1 MSADVATSSGPKN
14 PVLRFLFH
22 HEIDEYPTGGKRMG
36 YLALAVLATITLYY
50 TYFTQTGVT
59 PNILQGFH
67 MSFTYYVWIVVISNA
82 LGAFASLA
90 ASVTDR
96 IGRTNVVIYG
106 LLIVGAIIAFGV
118 TSAKTQFMFA
128 FWISVMGLVEGAI
141 LVATPSLVRD
151 FSPQMGRAS
160 AMGFWTIGPVA
171 GSLLTSIVASNTLNH
186 FGDWQSQFWIS
197 GIFSIVV
204 FVICLFFMRDLS
216 PKVRDQ
222 IMASERDR
230 ALVQA
235 RAQGITEAELE
246 AGIKNPWRQILK
258 GDLLGSAFGISLFL
272 LFYFIAASFF
282 TIYYVVTF
290 YHPNGLPFTTVDANS
305 LNEWFW
311 GADIVALI
319 IVGWASDKLRVR
331 KPFML
336 AGALLTI
343 PLVLIFASFATK
355 PQTSFTTL
363 ALLGVLMAFTISIAY
378 APWMAGYTESV
389 EARNP
394 ALVATG
400 LALWGWIL
408 RICVSIS
415 FIFFPMVVSTAGPI
429 VNNNAVAT
437 DPIPQCYLAPKLGPL
452 PAVPGPTVPA
462 GQNARIFQALHPDS
476 VKFAEEHA
484 TLLKLVA
491 SHYRIVA
498 AANVAAPTG
507 AAITAI
513 EGALGSA
520 NVSKLL
526 ALKADFN
533 TLVVPYSCQLN
544 YLSANQAALLE
555 GSNAL
560 AKSPKQWQTW
570 FYIDAAGMVLFIP
583 FIFLTRGR
591 WSPKKA
597 KEDFD
602 AREAAVSKELEQ
614 LTGSKS

>member
-1 MSADVATSSGPKN
+1 
-14 PVLRFLFH
+14 
-22 HEIDEYPTGGKRMG
+22 
-36 YLALAVLATITLYY
+36 
-50 TYFTQTGVT
+50 
-59 PNILQGFH
+59 
-67 MSFTYYVWIVVISNA
+67 
-82 LGAFASLA
+82 
-90 ASVTDR
+90 
-96 IGRTNVVIYG
+96 
-106 LLIVGAIIAFGV
+106 
-118 TSAKTQFMFA
+118 
-128 FWISVMGLVEGAI
+128 
-141 LVATPSLVRD
+141 
-151 FSPQMGRAS
+151 
-160 AMGFWTIGPVA
+160 
-171 GSLLTSIVASNTLNH
+171 
-186 FGDWQSQFWIS
+186 
-197 GIFSIVV
+197 
-204 FVICLFFMRDLS
+204 
-216 PKVRDQ
+216 
-222 IMASERDR
+222 
-230 ALVQA
+230 
-235 RAQGITEAELE
+235 
-246 AGIKNPWRQILK
+246 
-258 GDLLGSAFGISLFL
+258 
-272 LFYFIAASFF
+272 
-282 TIYYVVTF
+282 
-290 YHPNGLPFTTVDANS
+290 
-305 LNEWFW
+305 
-311 GADIVALI
+311 
-319 IVGWASDKLRVR
+319 
-331 KPFML
+331 
-336 AGALLTI
+336 
-343 PLVLIFASFATK
+343 VLIFASFATK
-355 PQTSFTTL
+355 PQTSFSTL

-389 EARNP
+389 EAKNP

-437 DPIPQCYLAPKLGPL
+437 DQIPQCDLAPKLGPL

-476 VKFAEEHA
+476 VKFAQEHA

-491 SHYRIVA
+491 SHYRIVQ

-533 TLVVPYSCQLN
+533 TLVVPYACQLN
-544 YLSANQAALLE
+544 YLSANQTALLE

-597 KEDFD
+597 KEEFV
-602 AREAAVSKELEQ
+602 AREAAVAKELEQ

>member
-336 AGALLTI
+336 AGAVLTI

-355 PQTSFTTL
+355 PQTSFSTL

-389 EARNP
+389 EAKNP

-437 DPIPQCYLAPKLGPL
+437 DQIPQCDLAPKLGPL

-476 VKFAEEHA
+476 VKFAQEHA

-491 SHYRIVA
+491 SHYRIVQ

-520 NVSKLL
+520 NVNKLL
-526 ALKADFN
+526 SLKADFN

-544 YLSANQAALLE
+544 YLSANQTALLE

-602 AREAAVSKELEQ
+602 AREAAVAKELEQ